1 VAIKN
6 EQGMIVDDKRALLD
20 NNDVGSGSGQRDVV
34 ETPRATDRLTTTAV
48 PTVPTTQTAANRF
61 ATTSVSERDQ
71 ENTRFETDNAFD
83 FGDTTTGGTK
93 RDPSLP
99 DWGAGGPTLPP
110 PPGVIPPDT
119 DEPAP
124 VEPGAPLG
132 TRATIQQMLDDP
144 TATLADKDLE
154 QTYTEQQIEDGEIQ
168 DPTRNQL
175 GDIGDIEAQTTN
187 LAGPIT
193 AAPGVE
199 AQQGVLSPEVVAASM
214 SAALI
219 DPASLTKAVDE
230 IEKINPMQAAS
241 MSQHLDELLDGMED
255 GNVPL
260 WARPAVS
267 KVEQML
273 ASRGISASSVGRD
286 SLFNAIIQ
294 AAMPIAQQDASF
306 EQEAYKTNYQ
316 AKVNAV
322 MSDVSMEF
330 AAKQFNATSKN
341 QAAQFNAQM
350 KTQVALQNAARAD
363 AMSQFNAQMKTQAD
377 LQTASRLDAM
387 SQFNIQTQTQAD
399 LQTASRL
406 DAMSQFNVQ
415 AEQAGQQF
423 NAAQVN
429 AMTQMTVQ
437 LQSQRDQF
445 NSQMASQIEQSN
457 VNWRRQ
463 VNQINTAGINA
474 VNQANVQ
481 NAFNLSNQA
490 LTFLWQEMRDEAHW
504 EFQATEAEK
513 DRKNQLEASILANET
528 ALGGEIG
535 ILIENLINGG
545 NFLKSFFSSWG

>member
-1 VAIKN
+1 VAIMN
-6 EQGMIVDDKRALLD
+6 EKGVNIEDKRATID
-20 NNDVGSGSGQRDVV
+20 TDPTTGSGGGQRGTIDLP
-34 ETPRATDRLTTTAV
+34 TIQSPQFATTAV
-48 PTVPTTQTAANRF
+48 APPSVGEATNVIQYPDQQPTK
-61 ATTSVSERDQ
+61 ER
-71 ENTRFETDNAFD
+71 EV
-83 FGDTTTGGTK
+83 GI
-93 RDPSLP
+93 P
-99 DWGAGGPTLPP
+99 DWGAGSGVPTLPDIIANP
-110 PPGVIPPDT
+110 PTT
-119 DEPAP
+119 DEP
-124 VEPGAPLG
+124 EPQPDQPSEPADA
-132 TRATIQQMLDDP
+132 RATIENMLTDP
-144 TATLADKDLE
+144 TSVIADKDLE
-154 QTYTEQQIEDGEIQ
+154 QTYTEQQIQEGEIQ

-175 GDIGDIEAQTTN
+175 GDIGDLDAQVTS
-187 LAGPIT
+187 LADPISAATGVDVQEGT
-193 AAPGVE
+193 AASGVE
-199 AQQGVLSPEVVAASM
+199 AQQGVASPAVQAASM

-230 IEKINPMQAAS
+230 IAKINPMQAAS
-241 MSQHLDELLDGMED
+241 MSENLDDLLDGMED

-294 AAMPIAQQDASF
+294 AAMPIAQQDAAF
-306 EQEAYKTNYQ
+306 QQDAYKTNYQ
-316 AKVNAV
+316 AKVQAV

-341 QAAQFNAQM
+341 QASQFNAQM
-350 KTQVALQNAARAD
+350 QTQVNLQNAARAD
-363 AMSQFNAQMKTQAD
+363 AMSQFNAQMQTQAD

-387 SQFNIQTQTQAD
+387 SQFNIQNQMQAD
-399 LQTASRL
+399 LQEAARI
-406 DAMSQFNVQ
+406 DAMGQFNVQ
-415 AEQAGQQF
+415 MSQQGQQF
-423 NAAQVN
+423 NASQVN
-429 AMTQMTVQ
+429 AMTQMTAQ
-437 LQSQRDQF
+437 LQNQRDQF

-463 VNQINTAGINA
+463 VNQINTAGVNA

-504 EFQATEAEK
+504 EFQASEAEK

-535 ILIENLINGG
+535 TTIENLINGG
-545 NFLKSFFSSWG
+545 NFLRSFFSSWGN

>member
-34 ETPRATDRLTTTAV
+34 ETPRATDRFTTTTV
-48 PTVPTTQTAANRF
+48 PTAPTTQTAANRF

-71 ENTRFETDNAFD
+71 ENTRFDTDNAFD
-83 FGDTTTGGTK
+83 FGDVDAGSTK
-93 RDPSLP
+93 RDPDSP

-387 SQFNIQTQTQAD
+387 SQFN
-399 LQTASRL
+399 
-406 DAMSQFNVQ
+406 VQ

-535 ILIENLINGG
+535 KTLESIIQGG
-545 NFLKSFFSSWG
+545 NFLKSFLSSWGD